1 MTKRRWRLVIFAG
14 ILLVGAFIM
23 QNREKSE
30 DEAISLVLDHATEI
44 DHIELFQGDQSLF
57 RATGDEAQDF
67 IEKYPLSH
75 VRKLSKKERT
85 IFEEKPVYHIVYKM
99 KGKPLYEVEILKVAI
114 SSELDEELQQMV
126 FRVDD
131 AQYLVYWAKE
141 KKVLEQSTNTQ
152 RLLEQYGQ

>member
-44 DHIELFQGDQSLF
+44 DDIELFQGDQSLF
-57 RATGDEAQDF
+57 HATGDEAQDF

-99 KGKPLYEVEILKVAI
+99 KDKPLYEVEILKVAI

-131 AQYLVYWAKE
+131 GQYLVYWAKE